1 MSTKILPYIL
11 KYYDK
16 EVVMLMCEK
25 YDYNEMDALR
35 RFIKSE
41 TYAMLSNPALEMWQ
55 FGYPAIFDMWEV
67 EQITGDPRN
76 SVYIRGV

>member
-25 YDYNEMDALR
+25 YDYNEMDALNITD
-35 RFIKSE
+35 FIMDMYE
-41 TYAMLSNPALEMWQ
+41 RYHCEAIENAFEDIDALIEERS
-55 FGYPAIFDMWEV
+55 AV
-67 EQITGDPRN
+67 H
-76 SVYIRGV
+76 